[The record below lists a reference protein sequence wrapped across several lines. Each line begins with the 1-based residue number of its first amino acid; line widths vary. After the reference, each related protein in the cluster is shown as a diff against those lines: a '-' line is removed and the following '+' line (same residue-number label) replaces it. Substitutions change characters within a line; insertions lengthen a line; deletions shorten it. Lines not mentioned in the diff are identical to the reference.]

1 MQANFR
7 FMEIKTRITEKAKEL
22 FMRYGIKSI
31 TMDEIATQMGIS
43 KKTIYQHFVDKDA
56 LVLEVFMQVMQQNK
70 TDIIKSKQVSENA
83 VHEQFLCSD
92 VVSEMFAHMN
102 PMLLFDMQRFH
113 PAVHQQFEQ
122 YKKEFVI
129 KFIRDNIERGIQE
142 EVYRPDIDVHLISW
156 LMLESNFICM
166 HQPEIRDN
174 ITNLAKV
181 EKQLTDF
188 FLHALSTTKGI
199 KLIQKYKK
207 QRLKTS
213 K

>member
-1 MQANFR
+1 MRPNFVC
-7 FMEIKTRITEKAKEL
+7 MEMKIRIAEKAREL

-56 LVLEVFMQVMQQNK
+56 LVLEVFMHVMQQNK
-70 TDIIKSKQVSENA
+70 AAIIKSKELAENA

-113 PAVHQQFEQ
+113 PLVHKQFEQ
-122 YKKEFVI
+122 YKKQFVI
-129 KFIRDNIERGIQE
+129 GIIQQNIERGIHE
-142 EVYRPDIDVHLISW
+142 EVYRADIDVHLISW

-166 HQPEIRDN
+166 HQPEIRDS

-188 FLHALSTTKGI
+188 FLHGLSTTKGI

>member
-1 MQANFR
+1 
-7 FMEIKTRITEKAKEL
+7 MEMKNRITEKAREL

-31 TMDEIATQMGIS
+31 TMDEISTQMGIS
-43 KKTIYQHFVDKDA
+43 KKTIYQHFEDKDA
-56 LVLEVFMQVMQQNK
+56 LVLEVFKQVMEQNK
-70 TDIIKSKQVSENA
+70 ANIIQSKQVAENA

-113 PAVHQQFEQ
+113 PTVHEQFEK

-129 KFIRDNIERGIQE
+129 QFIRENIERGIQE
-142 EVYRPDIDVHLISW
+142 EVYRPGMDVHLISW
-156 LMLESNFICM
+156 LILESNFICM
-166 HQPEIRDN
+166 HQPQIRDN

-181 EKQLTDF
+181 EKELTDF
-188 FLHALSTTKGI
+188 FLHALSTTKGV